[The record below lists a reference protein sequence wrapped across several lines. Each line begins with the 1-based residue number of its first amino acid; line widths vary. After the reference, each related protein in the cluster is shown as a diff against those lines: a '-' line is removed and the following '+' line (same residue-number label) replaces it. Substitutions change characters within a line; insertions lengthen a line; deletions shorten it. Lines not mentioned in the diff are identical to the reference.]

1 MVHAIVGVMPLGFAF
16 PVAHGYCVPLR
27 ITGADLQPGPG
38 PAMYVSEIA
47 SVRFGSR
54 ECVSFCIS
62 AARAE
67 PLGCGEKLV
76 EPHACVVVTDGPLHR
91 VVLDGE
97 SPASLRSGRVVPERG
112 IDAIA
117 QRDRHSIRPPRH
129 EMKI

>member
-27 ITGADLQPGPG
+27 ITDADLQPGPG

-47 SVRFGSR
+47 SVPFGSR

-67 PLGCGEKLV
+67 PPGCGEKLV
-76 EPHACVVVTDGPLHR
+76 EPHACVDVRTVHSTASSWIESRLPHFG
-91 VVLDGE
+91 LD
-97 SPASLRSGRVVPERG
+97 V
-112 IDAIA
+112 
-117 QRDRHSIRPPRH
+117 
-129 EMKI
+129 